1 MIRKLLLVGGGGHCR
16 SVISALRAGDM
27 EYEKI
32 GIVDRREKAGQEIGG
47 IAIVGEDDDLEQ
59 LYSQGYTDAFITLG
73 SVGNPQKRKQLFR
86 KIKEIGFHVPNI
98 IDRSCV
104 ISDDARLGEGI
115 FAGKGSVIN
124 SGAIVADGCI
134 INTSATIEHD
144 CEIDAFVHM
153 ATGSVL
159 CGEVRIGAD
168 THIGANATVI
178 QGICIGKNVIIGAG
192 SVIIRNV
199 EDGVTIIGNPG
210 RVIS

>member
-1 MIRKLLLVGGGGHCR
+1 MRKLLLVGGGGHCR
-16 SVISALRAGDM
+16 SVISALKSGDM
-27 EYEKI
+27 EYKEI
-32 GIVDRREKAGQEIGG
+32 GIVERGKKAGQEISG
-47 IAIVGEDDDLEQ
+47 IPVVGEDNDLEQ

-73 SVGNPQKRKQLFR
+73 SIGNPQKRRQLFR
-86 KIKEIGFHVPNI
+86 KIQEIGFHVPNI
-98 IDRSCV
+98 IDVSSMV
-104 ISDDARLGEGI
+104 SEDAKLGEGI
-115 FAGKGSVIN
+115 FVGKGSVIN
-124 SGAIVADGCI
+124 SCAVVADGCI

-144 CEIDAFVHM
+144 CEIGAFAHM

-159 CGEVRIGAD
+159 CGDVRIGAD

-199 EDGVTIIGNPG
+199 EDGVTIVGNPG

>member
-1 MIRKLLLVGGGGHCR
+1 MRKLLLVGGGGHCR
-16 SVISALRAGDM
+16 SVISALKSGGI

-32 GIVDRREKAGQEIGG
+32 GIVDHKEKVGQEVSG
-47 IAIVGEDDDLEQ
+47 ISVVGEDNDLEQ
-59 LYSQGYTDAFITLG
+59 LYLQGYTDAFVTLG
-73 SVGNPQKRKQLFR
+73 SIGNPQKRKQLFR

-98 IDRSCV
+98 ID
-104 ISDDARLGEGI
+104 ISAVVSEDTRLGEGI
-115 FAGKGSVIN
+115 FVGKGGVIN
-124 SGAIVADGCI
+124 SCAIVEDGCI

-144 CEIDAFVHM
+144 CEIGAFVHM